1 VLDAGFFFGL
11 FFYHKDG
18 SIMLLRNV
26 GWYSTD
32 YKGYIQED
40 IARYVE

>member
-1 VLDAGFFFGL
+1 MKQAAGRACYVLDAGFFFGL

-26 GWYSTD
+26 G
-32 YKGYIQED
+32 
-40 IARYVE
+40 